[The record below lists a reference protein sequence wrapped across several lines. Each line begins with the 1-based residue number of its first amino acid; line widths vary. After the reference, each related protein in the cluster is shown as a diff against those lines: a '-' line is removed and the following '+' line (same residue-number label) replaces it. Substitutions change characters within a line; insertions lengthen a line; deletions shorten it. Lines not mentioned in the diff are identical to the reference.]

1 MRILLVE
8 DDDLIGSGVEISLS
22 QAGYQVE
29 WARDGHD
36 ADFALSTKEFGLL
49 ILDLGLPGRSGTD
62 LLRAL
67 RAAGNAMPVLVLTA
81 RDTVADRI
89 RGLDSGADDYLAK
102 PFDLS
107 ELLARCRALL
117 RRAQASGNEV
127 MVWRDVTID
136 ITAYTAR
143 RCDAEVELTAREWA
157 LLAHLVRH
165 PGIPQSRARLEALLY
180 GWDQGIESNAI
191 QVHMSNLRR
200 KLGHDL
206 IRTVRGVGYAIDKE

>member
-1 MRILLVE
+1 
-8 DDDLIGSGVEISLS
+8 
-22 QAGYQVE
+22 
-29 WARDGHD
+29 
-36 ADFALSTKEFGLL
+36 
-49 ILDLGLPGRSGTD
+49 
-62 LLRAL
+62 
-67 RAAGNAMPVLVLTA
+67 MPVLVLTA

>member
-1 MRILLVE
+1 MRVLLVE
-8 DDDLIGSGVEISLS
+8 DDDLIGSGVEISLR

-36 ADFALSTKEFGLL
+36 ADFALSTGDFSLV

-62 LLRAL
+62 LLKSL
-67 RAAGNAMPVLVLTA
+67 RAAGNATPVLVLTA

-117 RRAQASGNEV
+117 RRSQGSGGE
-127 MVWRDVTID
+127 TL
-136 ITAYTAR
+136 AR
-143 RCDAEVELTAREWA
+143 RELRIDLGAHTATRGDTVVELTAREWA
-157 LLAHLVRH
+157 LLVHLVRH
-165 PGIPQSRARLEALLY
+165 AGIPQSRTRLEALLY
-180 GWDQGIESNAI
+180 GWDQGVESNAI
-191 QVHMSNLRR
+191 QVHISNLRR

-206 IRTVRGVGYAIDKE
+206 IRTVRGIGYAIDKE